1 MTHANET
8 SGHPVIWRKSSHSGD
23 TGDCVELAP
32 FSSGQIAIRD
42 SKDPA
47 HQALVFS
54 SAQFA
59 DFIRRVRSDEL

>member
-23 TGDCVELAP
+23 TGDCVELAAVP
-32 FSSGQIAIRD
+32 SGQIAIRD
-42 SKDPA
+42 SKNPA

-59 DFIRRVRSDEL
+59 ELLIKVQTGEL